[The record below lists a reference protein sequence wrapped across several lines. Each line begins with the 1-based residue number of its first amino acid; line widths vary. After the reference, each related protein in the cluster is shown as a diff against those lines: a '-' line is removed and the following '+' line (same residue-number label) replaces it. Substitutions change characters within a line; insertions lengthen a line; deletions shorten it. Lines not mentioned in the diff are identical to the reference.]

1 MESQRLDEIRIE
13 AIELRHVRM
22 RLKSPFRTSFGVEH
36 DRDCIIILIRGE
48 GLEGWGECVAGEF
61 PGYSYETVG
70 TAWHIFETFFI
81 PKILK
86 AGLQSA
92 GDLHEILGEYKGH
105 PLARAGLEMAIWD
118 LDGKRRDQ
126 PLQALLGGVK
136 KSIPVGVSVGIQ
148 PTATEMIERVREYL
162 EAGYGRIKIKIA
174 PGHDLKVVNAVREA
188 FPGILLQVDANAAYE
203 VGDMNR
209 LSGLDAF
216 DLQLIEQP
224 FAEDDLLDHAR
235 FQAMIQTPVCLDES
249 IGNRRHARQ
258 ALEIDAC
265 RVINIKPGRVGGL
278 SEAVAIHDLCLESGV
293 PVWCGGMLETG
304 IGRASNLAV
313 ASLPGFTMPS
323 DISASDRY
331 YEQDIALPLFTL
343 NADSTIDVPK
353 GPGLGVEVD
362 RAALEHFTLRR
373 EPFDS

>member
-1 MESQRLDEIRIE
+1 
-13 AIELRHVRM
+13 V
-22 RLKSPFRTSFGVEH
+22 
-36 DRDCIIILIRGE
+36 
-48 GLEGWGECVAGEF
+48 
-61 PGYSYETVG
+61 
-70 TAWHIFETFFI
+70 
-81 PKILK
+81 
-86 AGLQSA
+86 
-92 GDLHEILGEYKGH
+92 
-105 PLARAGLEMAIWD
+105 
-118 LDGKRRDQ
+118 
-126 PLQALLGGVK
+126 LLGGVK
-136 KSIPVGVSVGIQ
+136 KSVPVGVSVGIQ

-203 VGDMNR
+203 VGDMDR

-331 YEQDIALPLFTL
+331 FEQDIALPLFTL

-373 EPFDS
+373 EQFDT